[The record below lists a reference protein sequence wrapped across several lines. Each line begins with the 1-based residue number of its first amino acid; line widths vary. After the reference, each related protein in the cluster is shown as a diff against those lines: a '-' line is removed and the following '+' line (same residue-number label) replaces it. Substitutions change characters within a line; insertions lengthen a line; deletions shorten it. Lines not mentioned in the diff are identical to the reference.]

1 MSVKNLTNISLLAS
15 VLLLLGFPSLSAA
28 QTVKPSL
35 ETYLAETLSELQN
48 ADSVS
53 IGKWTAGHPGETI
66 DTPEENYARGTQWT
80 LSTRE
85 QQNSKLEGR
94 WCLRSTTEIALE
106 GGINLR
112 RIALF
117 YPPVVEESAGQPL
130 PPLPTESGSALRE
143 HGCRLVKILS
153 EFEVN
158 SDHQN
163 DAQHDDQNFAETVA
177 KQLPGDRFPEPGKFM
192 EYTKKGDYWTP
203 TYSFKKLGT
212 TVTYNYLFMR
222 NPKTDTDT
230 DTSKDD
236 KAAVLLESEWGT
248 LDYGNPS
255 TKTINPVAS
264 LPWIPLRAAIL
275 AKLPSAPT
283 LAMLALLAPQVGDPY
298 EQPPF
303 HCEQQLVPIL
313 RTWMGLAARTAPE
326 QHAAALLLADR
337 VLVRFANCEELSVSQ
352 QDHDALV
359 KSLKT
364 LGIQIDEAYTGN
376 LLDKVFKL
384 APNGP
389 VNELGHL
396 AILENRCQWSHDA
409 QSADCP
415 NIISEGEDFLSR
427 FPRSEWTPSV
437 HLILAEA
444 YALNSENPEGSSAT
458 QRLDKEQLE
467 NRAEEHY
474 RAWYAKSVNE
484 RDRALVWQEIWTL
497 DAHMGPWLMM
507 PSAFHNGQE

>member
-1 MSVKNLTNISLLAS
+1 M
-15 VLLLLGFPSLSAA
+15 
-28 QTVKPSL
+28 
-35 ETYLAETLSELQN
+35 EL
-48 ADSVS
+48 D
-53 IGKWTAGHPGETI
+53 
-66 DTPEENYARGTQWT
+66 
-80 LSTRE
+80 
-85 QQNSKLEGR
+85 
-94 WCLRSTTEIALE
+94 
-106 GGINLR
+106 GGINVR
-112 RIALF
+112 RVALF
-117 YPPVVEESAGQPL
+117 YPPVVEEFYGKPL
-130 PPLPTESGSALRE
+130 PPLPTESGAALRE

-153 EFEVN
+153 EFDLV
-158 SDHQN
+158 SDPQKFIE
-163 DAQHDDQNFAETVA
+163 AVS
-177 KQLPGDRFPEPGKFM
+177 KQLPGSRSVEPGHLL
-192 EYTKKGDYWTP
+192 EDSKKGDFWTP
-203 TYSFKKLGT
+203 VYSFENSAT
-212 TVTYNYLFMR
+212 NRYYHHLFTR
-222 NPKTDTDT
+222 DPKINV
-230 DTSKDD
+230 DD
-236 KAAVLLESEWGT
+236 KSTFLLQSEWGT
-248 LDYGNPS
+248 LDYGSPS
-255 TKTINPVAS
+255 NKTINPTAG
-264 LPWIPLRAAIL
+264 LPWIPLRAAML

-283 LAMLALLAPQVGDPY
+283 LAMLSFVAPQVGEWN

-337 VLVRFANCEELSVSQ
+337 VLVRFANCEEVSASQ
-352 QDHDALV
+352 QDRDTLV
-359 KSLKT
+359 KNLKT

-427 FPRSEWTPSV
+427 FHRSEWTPSV

-444 YALNSENPEGSSAT
+444 YALNSENPEGLSAT
-458 QRLDKEQLE
+458 QKLDKEELQ

-484 RDRALVWQEIWTL
+484 RDRALVWQEIWAL

-507 PSAFHNGQE
+507 PPAFQE